1 MLFHWC
7 IVNSSTEKR
16 RNKMTK
22 RKNTHRA
29 RAQRS
34 KAIQNWVA
42 TAIIASVPVIFLL
55 AVLADNALRNV

>member
-1 MLFHWC
+1 
-7 IVNSSTEKR
+7 
-16 RNKMTK
+16 MTK

-34 KAIQNWVA
+34 KTIQNWVA